1 MKKRQEALESLRTRM
16 MMAMEATLLG
26 ISKANFGM
34 LERAE
39 LALLRVIEGMGFKVM
54 VRRSEV
60 VLDVLVL
67 ASRRL

>member
-1 MKKRQEALESLRTRM
+1 M